1 MDAQL
6 ATLTAAIT
14 SVFFMMAP
22 SPKKKPEPSSMVK
35 QMQEI
40 NRHTQDVARHLGI
53 TINERPAPASA
64 ASDSEKK

>member
-22 SPKKKPEPSSMVK
+22 SPRKKPTPSPMVK

-53 TINERPAPASA
+53 TINERPSPVGP
-64 ASDSEKK
+64 DSEKK